1 MNKNWF
7 VVIGA
12 MVIVGL
18 ISALFTYFRTEKMAS
33 PTDIASKG
41 LAAVQR
47 GNIIFYGLFMPV
59 LVGLLSFYVY
69 RGILARSP
77 DTAQTIFI
85 SLAIGIGI
93 VLTILAA
100 VVFKMRGFF
109 EMTALHI
116 LYIASFG
123 WFTPMLWVK

>member
-1 MNKNWF
+1 MNKNWL

-85 SLAIGIGI
+85 SLAICIGI

-109 EMTALHI
+109 EMTALHV

>member
-1 MNKNWF
+1 MNKNWL
-7 VVIGA
+7 VVIGV

-18 ISALFTYFRTEKMAS
+18 ISALFTYWRTEKMAS

-41 LAAVQR
+41 LAAVQK
-47 GNIIFYGLFMPV
+47 GNIIFYGFFMPV
-59 LVGLLSFYVY
+59 LVGLISYYVY

-77 DTAQTIFI
+77 DTAQTIFV

-93 VLTILAA
+93 VLTVLAA

-109 EMTALHI
+109 EMTTLHL